1 MKHLFELFR
10 LNQREQRGVMVLLF
24 LIFIFLLIHLILPL
38 QQNRL
43 PIKYD
48 LIVHKGEERAE
59 EYVSNY
65 SEVEEKKYPIGKRE
79 IVYFPFDPNS
89 LDASGWEAL
98 DLTKK
103 QIKGILNYRSK
114 GGRFS
119 EKSDLAKLYSLSP
132 QDVERLTPFVQ
143 IKQGQI
149 NSTERQENAYT
160 NRRKESFRKVL
171 IDVNAAD
178 TNLWMEVRGIGPVF
192 SKRIVKFRDA
202 LGGFHDIDQLQE
214 VYGVPEDILN
224 RIQPQIQLKP
234 NSHKR
239 ILINQISIDSL
250 AKHPYVRYKRART
263 IINYRVQHGNFKELA
278 DLKKIL
284 SLDEEFFIKIEP
296 YLDFDHG
303 KHRDAVDISD

>member
-1 MKHLFELFR
+1 M
-10 LNQREQRGVMVLLF
+10 
-24 LIFIFLLIHLILPL
+24 PL

-48 LIVHKGEERAE
+48 LIVHKEKEELP
-59 EYVSNY
+59 EYESNY
-65 SEVEEKKYPIGKRE
+65 SDIEDKKYPVQKKE
-79 IVYFPFDPNS
+79 IAYFTFDPNS
-89 LDASGWEAL
+89 LDEAGWEAL
-98 DLTKK
+98 GLTNK

-114 GGRFS
+114 GGRFRN
-119 EKSDLAKLYSLSP
+119 KYDLAKMYSLSP

-143 IKQGQI
+143 IKQEQI
-149 NSTERQENAYT
+149 NPYVPQENAYT
-160 NRRKESFRKVL
+160 TRRKESFRKVL
-171 IDVNAAD
+171 INVNDAD
-178 TNLWMEVRGIGPVF
+178 TNSWMEVRGIGPVF

-202 LGGFHDIDQLQE
+202 LGGFHDINQLKE
-214 VYGVPEDILN
+214 VYGIPEDILE
-224 RIQPQIQLKP
+224 RIQQQIQLMPK
-234 NSHKR
+234 SHKR

-303 KHRDAVDISD
+303 KHREAIDISD

>member
-48 LIVHKGEERAE
+48 LIVHKEKEELP
-59 EYVSNY
+59 EYEANY
-65 SEVEEKKYPIGKRE
+65 SKAEDKMYSVGKRE

-89 LDASGWEAL
+89 LDEAGWEAL
-98 DLTKK
+98 GLTKK
-103 QIKGILNYRSK
+103 QIKGIINYRSK
-114 GGRFS
+114 GGRFRD
-119 EKSDLAKLYSLSP
+119 KSDLAKLYSLRP

-143 IKQGQI
+143 IEQEQI
-149 NSTERQENAYT
+149 NPPVQQENAYN

-171 IDVNAAD
+171 INVNAAD
-178 TNLWMEVRGIGPVF
+178 TNSWMEVRGIGPVF

-202 LGGFHDIDQLQE
+202 LGGFHDINQLKE
-214 VYGVPEDILN
+214 VYGIPEDILD
-224 RIQPQIQLKP
+224 RIHGQIQFKP

-303 KHRDAVDISD
+303 KHREAIDISD

>member
-10 LNQREQRGVMVLLF
+10 LNQREQRGVKVLLF
-24 LIFIFLLIHLILPL
+24 IIFIFLLIHLILPL

-48 LIVHKGEERAE
+48 LIVHKEKEELP
-59 EYVSNY
+59 EYESNY
-65 SEVEEKKYPIGKRE
+65 SEIEDKKYPVQKKE
-79 IVYFPFDPNS
+79 IAYFTFDPNS
-89 LDASGWEAL
+89 LDEAGWEAL
-98 DLTKK
+98 GLTNK

-114 GGRFS
+114 GGRFRN
-119 EKSDLAKLYSLSP
+119 KYDLAKMYSLSP

-143 IKQGQI
+143 IKQEQI
-149 NSTERQENAYT
+149 NPYVPQENAYT
-160 NRRKESFRKVL
+160 TRRKESFRKVL
-171 IDVNAAD
+171 INVNDAD
-178 TNLWMEVRGIGPVF
+178 TNSWMEVRGIGPVF

-202 LGGFHDIDQLQE
+202 LGGFHDINQLKE
-214 VYGVPEDILN
+214 VYGIPEDILD
-224 RIQPQIQLKP
+224 RIYQQIQLMPK
-234 NSHKR
+234 SHKR

-303 KHRDAVDISD
+303 KHREAIDISD

>member
-10 LNQREQRGVMVLLF
+10 LNQREQRGVKVLLF
-24 LIFIFLLIHLILPL
+24 IIFIFLLIHLILPL

-48 LIVHKGEERAE
+48 LIVHKEKEELP
-59 EYVSNY
+59 EYESNY
-65 SEVEEKKYPIGKRE
+65 SDIEDKKYPVQKKE
-79 IVYFPFDPNS
+79 IAYFTFDPNS
-89 LDASGWEAL
+89 LDEAGWEAL
-98 DLTKK
+98 GLTNK

-114 GGRFS
+114 GGRFRN
-119 EKSDLAKLYSLSP
+119 KYDLAKMYSLSP

-143 IKQGQI
+143 IKQEQI
-149 NSTERQENAYT
+149 NPYVPQENAYT
-160 NRRKESFRKVL
+160 TRRKESFRKVL
-171 IDVNAAD
+171 INVNDAD
-178 TNLWMEVRGIGPVF
+178 TNSWMEVRGIGPVF

-202 LGGFHDIDQLQE
+202 LGGFHDINQLKE
-214 VYGVPEDILN
+214 VYGIPEDILE
-224 RIQPQIQLKP
+224 RIQQQIQLMPK
-234 NSHKR
+234 SHKR

-303 KHRDAVDISD
+303 KHREAIDISD

>member
-24 LIFIFLLIHLILPL
+24 LIFVFLVIHLILPL
-38 QQNRL
+38 QQNRH
-43 PIKYD
+43 PIKYE
-48 LIVHKGEERAE
+48 LIVHKGQKGSEEK
-59 EYVSNY
+59 VLNY
-65 SEVEEKKYPIGKRE
+65 SDVERKKYSVQKKDIA
-79 IVYFPFDPNS
+79 YFSFDPNS
-89 LDASGWEAL
+89 LDESGWEAL

-114 GGRFS
+114 GGRFRD
-119 EKSDLAKLYSLSP
+119 KADLAKLYSLRP

-143 IKQGQI
+143 IKEDPI
-149 NSTERQENAYT
+149 NQPMPEERPYSNK
-160 NRRKESFRKVL
+160 RKESFRKIL
-171 IDVNAAD
+171 INVNAAD
-178 TNLWMEVRGIGPVF
+178 TNSWMEVRGIGPVF

-202 LGGFHDIDQLQE
+202 LGGFHDINQLKE
-214 VYGVPEDILN
+214 VYGIPEDIWDK
-224 RIQPQIQLKP
+224 IHQQIQLMP

-303 KHRDAVDISD
+303 KHRKAVDISD